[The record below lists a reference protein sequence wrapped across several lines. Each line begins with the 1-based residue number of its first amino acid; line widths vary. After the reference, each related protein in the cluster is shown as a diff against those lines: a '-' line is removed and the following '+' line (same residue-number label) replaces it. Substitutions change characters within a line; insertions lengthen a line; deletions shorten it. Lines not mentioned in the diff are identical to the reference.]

1 MMQGLDRFGPLGKHN
16 TLRSVCWYTTV
27 TSPSTHATAWASF
40 FGDFNVRFFLK
51 KNHEDE
57 QSIDFAIF
65 FLLYTL
71 NSFLIWHHKKD

>member
-1 MMQGLDRFGPLGKHN
+1 MLPHGL
-16 TLRSVCWYTTV
+16 
-27 TSPSTHATAWASF
+27 AF

-65 FLLYTL
+65 LLLYTL